1 MKIKDLILTLQNYPN
16 QDEEIIVAWWEKDVF
31 AEWMDRKISD
41 EAWATAED
49 ELMNSSWEDTDTTIR
64 HAIENHD
71 EEWEKN

>member
-1 MKIKDLILTLQNYPN
+1 MKIKDLILTLQKYPN
-16 QDEEIIVAWWEKDVF
+16 QDEEIIVAWWEKDVVE
-31 AEWMDRKISD
+31 EWMDRKISD

-49 ELMNSSWEDTDTTIR
+49 ELMNSSWEDTDATIR